1 MTENEIQLEALNKV
15 NDAIKEAK
23 NDDTPHIL
31 TDGETLGIAGDPNKI
46 KQLTNKKYKIKFRLP
61 KHIYEDFTSK
71 ETEYDFTDID
81 IEYAMLPV
89 NGMNASAIIT
99 VAAKIQSFF
108 YEETEDDI
116 KPKETINAH
125 DVFYM
130 MPSLSNEI
138 YTFLTSCFNIDPRIK
153 DYIKP
158 VAGIETTYDIL
169 NDNPDILNIAKGFI
183 G

>member
-1 MTENEIQLEALNKV
+1 
-15 NDAIKEAK
+15 
-23 NDDTPHIL
+23 
-31 TDGETLGIAGDPNKI
+31 
-46 KQLTNKKYKIKFRLP
+46 
-61 KHIYEDFTSK
+61 
-71 ETEYDFTDID
+71 
-81 IEYAMLPV
+81 
-89 NGMNASAIIT
+89 MNASAIIT

-108 YEETEDDI
+108 YEETEDYI
-116 KPKETINAH
+116 KLKETINAH

-169 NDNPDILNIAKGFI
+169 NDNPDIFNIAKGFI